1 MAISLDTLI
10 EEKTLLQADFEKVS
24 QQIQKLTNDLA
35 QMKANQNA
43 LNGALQQNNKYIAMI
58 QEEGDE
64 KSKALKEMVAKG

>member
-43 LNGALQQNNKYIAMI
+43 LNGALQQNEKYIALLN
-58 QEEGDE
+58 EEGAKKD
-64 KSKALKEMVAKG
+64 KALKDMVAKV